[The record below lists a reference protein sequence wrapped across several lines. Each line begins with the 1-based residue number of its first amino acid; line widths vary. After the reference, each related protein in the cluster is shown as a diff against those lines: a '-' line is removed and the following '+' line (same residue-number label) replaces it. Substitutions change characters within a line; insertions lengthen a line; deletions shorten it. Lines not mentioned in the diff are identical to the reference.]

1 MLHLPEL
8 REFSLDLEELELF
21 VPTFVSQLHWSAAGV
36 MVFPVQMNLWVVFF
50 HSWLDSS
57 RSLMEQGV
65 LEEDQLLLRFKYY
78 SFFDLNPKVRA
89 LLLLLFIVCLL
100 SCQGAIQ
107 QYRIY
112 IAIYRILAR
121 ICNKPFRD
129 HIQLLPLRYGCTF
142 TLWTLNHCSSREIR
156 S

>member
-1 MLHLPEL
+1 MM
-8 REFSLDLEELELF
+8 
-21 VPTFVSQLHWSAAGV
+21 VSS
-36 MVFPVQMNLWVVFF
+36 VQMDLWVVFF

-78 SFFDLNPKVRA
+78 TFFDLNPKVRA
-89 LLLLLFIVCLL
+89 LFLLLFIISLF

-112 IAIYRILAR
+112 RDLCRILTR
-121 ICNKPFRD
+121 ICNKPFRE
-129 HIQLLPLRYGCTF
+129 IIFSFFPSATAALLPSGHWITVTHMKWDLKFKDG
-142 TLWTLNHCSSREIR
+142 IR
-156 S
+156 KAPETVSLFPEGLLYFLPLF